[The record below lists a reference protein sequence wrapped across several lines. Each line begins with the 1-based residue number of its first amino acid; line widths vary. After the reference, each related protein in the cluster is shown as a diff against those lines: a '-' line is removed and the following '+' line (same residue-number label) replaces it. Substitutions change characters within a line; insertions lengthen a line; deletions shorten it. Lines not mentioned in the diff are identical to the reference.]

1 MSVCSFECCVLCVV
15 CACVPHALSLLDS
28 LSRRHLSLYACTCE
42 REREPLMS
50 PHSSQSHLR
59 HACWEGGGYM
69 RLRVQLVL
77 KRGMLLPGAEFLSRT
92 KLKAGQ
98 EGVGGGYSTAPP
110 MVLRAP
116 RRCPA
121 LTHVIGT
128 SRREGGGAQRVCRAA
143 RRYGG
148 TTCCYASLTRSPVLT
163 GRVLQPD
170 PGTVG
175 RTGEGGTEHPGS
187 ISALS
192 LRHVCCWPRTCL
204 LPPYAALRY

>member
-1 MSVCSFECCVLCVV
+1 M
-15 CACVPHALSLLDS
+15 HALVRGKESRSCPHTRPSLIFG
-28 LSRRHLSLYACTCE
+28 TPVG
-42 REREPLMS
+42 RE
-50 PHSSQSHLR
+50 
-59 HACWEGGGYM
+59 G
-69 RLRVQLVL
+69 
-77 KRGMLLPGAEFLSRT
+77 GAEFLSRT

-192 LRHVCCWPRTCL
+192 LRHACKTL
-204 LPPYAALRY
+204 LEGVKKGLDMAGSAELGTALCAARS